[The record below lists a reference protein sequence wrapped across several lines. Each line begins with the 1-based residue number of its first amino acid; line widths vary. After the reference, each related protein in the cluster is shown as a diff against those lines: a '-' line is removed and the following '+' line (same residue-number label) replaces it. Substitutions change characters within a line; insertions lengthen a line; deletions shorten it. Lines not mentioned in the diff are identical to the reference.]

1 VCRGASLPISHIP
14 FLVVCWFD
22 LHIHFL
28 RLEENCI
35 SKQTKKKK
43 KIARV
48 KLLGALKEIALVC
61 FAFKD
66 LVYFFGFPCM
76 VVA

>member
-1 VCRGASLPISHIP
+1 VWGESLPISHNP
-14 FLVVCWFD
+14 LLVVFWFD

-28 RLEENCI
+28 RLEEICI
-35 SKQTKKKK
+35 SKNKKK

-48 KLLGALKEIALVC
+48 KLLGVLQEIALVC

-66 LVYFFGFPCM
+66 LVHFLVFPCM